1 MQKRNRHNVSGGF
14 KGNTPAMK
22 VEPVVDIEGN
32 VIDFRR
38 VDQERGNGV
47 YHPTL
52 GWRTKRVFHQHLLL
66 NSLLRKIGLSGVM
79 A

>member
-1 MQKRNRHNVSGGF
+1 
-14 KGNTPAMK
+14 MK
-22 VEPVVDIEGN
+22 VEPVVDVEGN

-47 YHPTL
+47 YHPRK
-52 GWRTKRVFHQHLLL
+52 GWKVKRAFHQHLLL